1 MKTHNPSQGLVA
13 VITGTI
19 RQAWSSASEEDKHIF
34 EAAVKDVLEPLP
46 APPLVLTA
54 AEVYRNF
61 VSTGG
66 VELNIQRT
74 VTEPN

>member
-34 EAAVKDVLEPLP
+34 EAAVKDVLEPLKIKP
-46 APPLVLTA
+46 FGDS
-54 AEVYRNF
+54 YF
-61 VSTGG
+61 
-66 VELNIQRT
+66 LNQHEEGKFDRACSDMQLGQRC
-74 VTEPN
+74 